1 MLQGE
6 NAAELD
12 FNAVQRGDAEMEQK
26 MNRVIRACNE
36 MGGRTLIE
44 VIHDQGAGGPANV
57 LKELVEHSG
66 GRIEIRKIRVGDPT
80 MSVLEIY
87 VAEYQERNGL
97 LIKPE
102 NIEQL
107 LAICERE
114 KVACEVLG
122 EVTGDLRFVVSDEQD
137 GSTPVD
143 LELKEVL
150 GHIPQKTFYD
160 NRVVGA
166 KNLSPLHCPSS
177 IRDHLRN
184 VLRLVSVGSKRFL
197 TNKVDRSVTGLI
209 AQQQCCGPL
218 QLTVGDVAVVA
229 QSHFGLTGIAT
240 AIGEQPV
247 KMLISPAAG
256 ARMAVGEAW
265 TNLVWAKIDDP
276 EQVKC
281 SANWMWA
288 PKLPGEGAALND
300 AARAMRDAMIAT
312 GMAVDGG
319 KDSLSMA
326 AKVGCETVK
335 SPRELVISAYAAMS
349 DIRKV
354 VTPDIK
360 EPGSALLL
368 VDLALGKARLGGSAL
383 AQTLGSLG
391 DESPDLDDP
400 ALLRRA
406 FAAVQKLIEQDLIL
420 SGHDR
425 SDGGL
430 IITVLE
436 MAFAGN
442 CGLELEVQGE
452 AIPALFAEELG
463 LVLECRQADLAE
475 VQSVLAKD
483 QVGCALLGKSTTEK
497 HVRVRCNGEL
507 VLNEDMRVLRQE
519 WEETSYQLERLQ
531 VNPDC
536 ANAEKASIF
545 DRTSPA
551 YHLPFTPQPSPK
563 HLLTATSKP
572 KVAILRDEGSNSD
585 REMSSAFYA
594 AGFEPWDITMTDLL
608 AGRVTLEGFRGIAAV
623 GGFSYADVPESAK
636 GWAAT
641 ILFNERLR
649 AMFDAFLDRPDTF
662 TLGICNGCQLF
673 GLLGWVPWRGLAAD
687 RQPRFVHNTSG
698 RFESRWTTVR
708 VTDSPAM
715 MLRGMSGLVFGIHVA
730 HGEGLLHFPDA
741 AVRAEVIGKRLVP
754 LVYADDS
761 GAATAQYPFNPNG
774 SPDGFAGL
782 CSPDGRH
789 LALMPHP
796 ERAFL
801 PWQCHW
807 LPREM
812 QGLEVLPWLRMFQN
826 AREWCGE

>member
-1 MLQGE
+1 M
-6 NAAELD
+6 
-12 FNAVQRGDAEMEQK
+12 RRWSRRW
-26 MNRVIRACNE
+26 NRVIRACNE

-97 LIKPE
+97 LIRPE
-102 NIEQL
+102 NIEQF

-143 LELKEVL
+143 VELKEVL
-150 GHIPQKTFYD
+150 GHIPQKTFED
-160 NRVVGA
+160 SRVPVGA
-166 KNLSPLHCPSS
+166 PCIIL
-177 IRDHLRN
+177 
-184 VLRLVSVGSKRFL
+184 G
-197 TNKVDRSVTGLI
+197 TT
-209 AQQQCCGPL
+209 
-218 QLTVGDVAVVA
+218 
-229 QSHFGLTGIAT
+229 T
-240 AIGEQPV
+240 A
-247 KMLISPAAG
+247 A
-256 ARMAVGEAW
+256 
-265 TNLVWAKIDDP
+265 
-276 EQVKC
+276 
-281 SANWMWA
+281 
-288 PKLPGEGAALND
+288 
-300 AARAMRDAMIAT
+300 
-312 GMAVDGG
+312 
-319 KDSLSMA
+319 
-326 AKVGCETVK
+326 
-335 SPRELVISAYAAMS
+335 
-349 DIRKV
+349 
-354 VTPDIK
+354 
-360 EPGSALLL
+360 
-368 VDLALGKARLGGSAL
+368 
-383 AQTLGSLG
+383 
-391 DESPDLDDP
+391 
-400 ALLRRA
+400 
-406 FAAVQKLIEQDLIL
+406 
-420 SGHDR
+420 
-425 SDGGL
+425 
-430 IITVLE
+430 
-436 MAFAGN
+436 
-442 CGLELEVQGE
+442 
-452 AIPALFAEELG
+452 
-463 LVLECRQADLAE
+463 
-475 VQSVLAKD
+475 
-483 QVGCALLGKSTTEK
+483 EK
-497 HVRVRCNGEL
+497 HIRIHCNGEL
-507 VLNEDMRVLRQE
+507 VLDEDMRVLRQE

-531 VNPDC
+531 VHPAC
-536 ANAEKASIF
+536 AEEERRNIY
-545 DRTSPA
+545 DRTAPA

-563 HLLTATSKP
+563 HLLTTASKP

-585 REMSSAFYA
+585 REMSSAFHA

-608 AGRVTLEGFRGIAAV
+608 AGRVTLDGFRGIAAV

-649 AMFDAFLDRPDTF
+649 TMFDAFLDRPDTF

-673 GLLGWVPWRGLAAD
+673 GLLGWVPWRGLDAAK
-687 RQPRFVHNTSG
+687 QPRFVHNTSG

-741 AVRAEVIGKRLVP
+741 AVRAEVIGQRLVP

-761 GAATAQYPFNPNG
+761 GAVTEQYPFNPNG

-812 QGLEVLPWLRMFQN
+812 QGLEVSPWLRMFQN
-826 AREWCGE
+826 AREWCRR